1 MRGVDAAHAGRRI
14 GQAEYDRLV
23 ESGALDGVDVEYLEG
38 VLVDVR
44 PQGERHARMIMRL
57 NGWLAPV
64 VAKVRVQMP
73 LAAGGQ
79 SRPEPDIAV
88 LSEADAASEELPAT
102 AQLVVEVADTSQLAD
117 RAKADLYAAAGVAR
131 YWIVD
136 LPAACVVEH
145 LDPSEDGYG
154 HTHTLRFEDVLEP
167 RVEGV
172 EPRSVQDLLSPR
184 G

>member
-1 MRGVDAAHAGRRI
+1 MAAARTIHRFTP
-14 GQAEYDRLV
+14 AEYDRMV

-38 VLVDVR
+38 VLVDVS

-57 NGWLAPV
+57 NVWFVAV
-64 VAKVRVQMP
+64 VERVRVQLP
-73 LAAGGQ
+73 LAVAED

-88 LSEADAASEELPAT
+88 LSESDAASDALPAT
-102 AQLVVEVADTSQLAD
+102 AQLVVEVAETSQLAD

-145 LDPSEDGYG
+145 LDPSPDGYG

-167 RVEGV
+167 RVDGV
-172 EPRSVQDLLSPR
+172 AARSVQDLFA
-184 G
+184 